1 MPQIS
6 LNEADEILKFAG
18 ENKIPVRGHV
28 LVWHSQTPDWFFKE
42 NFDPNGA
49 WVSKD
54 KMTKRLENYIKT
66 VMETLKKDY
75 PDVEFYAWDVVN
87 EAASDAGTI
96 RDAGSNNEVDGQS
109 AWVKVYGDQSYIS
122 LAFEFAKKYA
132 PAGCKLF

>member
-1 MPQIS
+1 
-6 LNEADEILKFAG
+6 
-18 ENKIPVRGHV
+18 
-28 LVWHSQTPDWFFKE
+28 
-42 NFDPNGA
+42 
-49 WVSKD
+49 
-54 KMTKRLENYIKT
+54 MTKRLENYIKT

-109 AWVKVYGDQSYIS
+109 AWVKVYGDQSYIP

-132 PAGCKLF
+132 PADCKLFYNDYNEYSPNKQRHSETAGGKEPDRRRGHAVSHLHELSHH